1 MKKIDQI
8 KMNINA
14 KNITKKIMRLSLR
27 EKTEMICWIAK
38 SIEEE
43 GMKLQKKD
51 ILEYSGILKGKQD
64 ALIFERDIRNK
75 WERQVSY

>member
-8 KMNINA
+8 KLNINA
-14 KNITKKIMRLSLR
+14 KNIMKKIMRLSLR
-27 EKTEMICWIAK
+27 EKTEMICRIAQ
-38 SIEEE
+38 SIGEES
-43 GMKLQKKD
+43 MKLQKKD

-64 ALIFERDIRNK
+64 ALTFERDIRNK